1 MRAALG
7 RIAMWLIAR
16 LYRAYYAT
24 LRLHAILPDGSIARS
39 ASQYPFRS
47 EVFALCERDAIAFGG
62 VLTGRGF
69 ATLVA
74 PGRDGD
80 WAAALLEALGCRV
93 IRGASRRGGAEALR
107 TLVTHLRNMPE
118 PLGLVVDGPLGPA
131 GRAKRGGAV
140 CALATGRPLC
150 ALGAAARHA
159 VVIPNTWSGIYV
171 PLPFTRVEIA
181 LEHLPID
188 PRLTA
193 ESNEDVTALTD
204 ALSDRLTSMRA
215 EAIAR
220 AQQAGW

>member
-1 MRAALG
+1 MAAIG
-7 RIAMWLIAR
+7 RIAAWIIAR

-24 LRLHAILPDGSIARS
+24 LRLHAILPDGSDATS
-39 ASQYPFRS
+39 PSQYLFGS

-62 VLTGRGF
+62 ILTGRGF
-69 ATLVA
+69 AILVA

-80 WAAALLEALGCRV
+80 WVTPLLQALGCRV
-93 IRGASRRGGAEALR
+93 IRGASRRGGTEALR
-107 TLVTHLRNMPE
+107 TLVTHLRSMPE

-131 GRAKRGGAV
+131 GRAKRGGVV
-140 CALATGRPLC
+140 CALETGRSLF

-171 PLPFTRVEIA
+171 PLPFTRVEIT
-181 LEHLPID
+181 LEQLPID

-193 ESNEDVTALTD
+193 ASHDDVAALTD

-220 AQQAGW
+220 VQQAGW